1 MRFKILVGLKKTAFT
16 GSTCR
21 LGHQGATFLMAVA
34 LLASGA
40 CLQAAPLEAGYQEA
54 TPDVTA
60 SLNNGR
66 APAAPIYTLPAS
78 VRFKYKVQVSKFPFR
93 ANAELLWQQDGA
105 TYDARLSL
113 RAFGQARVQTSH
125 GLITPEGLA
134 PLRFSDKFRQE
145 VAADFNRETGQVSF
159 SDKTPAVSLL
169 AGAQDRLSVLMQL
182 AALIAGDPQRY
193 PAMTPIAIQTIGTR
207 DADTWVFTVEHEETL
222 SLPGGEQATLKL
234 VRNPRQAHDQKVEL
248 WLAPALGYLPAR
260 IRITDPQGEAI
271 DQQWLATE
279 AL

>member
-1 MRFKILVGLKKTAFT
+1 
-16 GSTCR
+16 
-21 LGHQGATFLMAVA
+21 MAVA
-34 LLASGA
+34 LLAPCAS
-40 CLQAAPLEAGYQEA
+40 LQAAPLDEVSAAVVMPPLDA
-54 TPDVTA
+54 TPAVTA
-60 SLNNGR
+60 SLDNGR
-66 APAAPIYTLPAS
+66 APTAQTYILPAS
-78 VRFKYKVQVSKFPFR
+78 VRFKYKVRVSKFPFR
-93 ANAELLWQQDGA
+93 ANAEMLWQQDGA
-105 TYDARLSL
+105 TYDLRLSL

-134 PLRFSDKFRQE
+134 PLRFSDKFRHE

-193 PAMTPIAIQTIGTR
+193 PATTPIAIQTIGAR

-234 VRNPRQAHDQKVEL
+234 VRNPRQPHDQKVEL

-260 IRITDPQGEAI
+260 IRITDPHGEAI